1 MMFKRTDFKESDVQG
16 FYSGPA
22 GSLWELCMTEEIHSG
37 GKETTNVMAKA
48 LGLKPGMHVLDV
60 CSALGAPAR
69 HIVKDHGVQV
79 TGLDFTDAY
88 NEEANKRTKAAG
100 LDKSILFVRGN
111 AMDMPFPA
119 ETFDVV
125 WGQEAWCHVLD
136 KDKLIAEAF
145 RVLKPGGKLG
155 FTDWIVTGQIADA
168 ELKPLME
175 MMAFPNMQSFTG
187 WQEAMKKVGF
197 KVLDAKD
204 ETEAYARCWD
214 DYVRTVTKDAKEGI
228 IKANGPDIYAF
239 AEKLV
244 TDWSAAAHA
253 HKVGRGFYIAQ
264 K

>member
-1 MMFKRTDFKESDVQG
+1 MLKRTDFKEKDVQD

-22 GSLWELCMTEEIHSG
+22 GGLWELCMTEEIHSG
-37 GKETTNVMAKA
+37 GKATTDVLARA
-48 LGLKPGMHVLDV
+48 LGLTPGMHVLDV

-69 HIVKDHGVQV
+69 HIARDFGVRV
-79 TGLDFTDAY
+79 TGLDFTGAY
-88 NEEANKRTKAAG
+88 VEEANRRTRAAG

-111 AMDMPFPA
+111 AMDMPFAA

-136 KDKLIAEAF
+136 KDRLIAEAF

-155 FTDWIVTGQIADA
+155 FTDWVVTGPISDT
-168 ELKPLME
+168 ELLPLIT
-175 MMAFPNMQSFTG
+175 MMAFPNMQTFEG
-187 WQEAMKKVGF
+187 WQAAMKQAGF
-197 KVLDAKD
+197 KVLDARD

-214 DYVRTVTKDAKEGI
+214 DYVRTVTKDAKDGI

-244 TDWSAAAHA
+244 TDWRAAAYA
-253 HKVGRGFYIAQ
+253 HKVGRGFYIAH

>member
-1 MMFKRTDFKESDVQG
+1 MLNRTDFREKDVQD

-37 GKETTNVMAKA
+37 GKETTNVLAKA
-48 LGLKPGMHVLDV
+48 LGLRAGMHVLDV

-69 HIVKDHGVQV
+69 HIARDHGVRV
-79 TGLDFTDAY
+79 TGLDFTAAY
-88 NEEANKRTKAAG
+88 VEEANRRTQAAG

-111 AMDMPFPA
+111 AMDMPFAA

-136 KDKLIAEAF
+136 KDKLIAEAS

-168 ELKPLME
+168 ELKALME
-175 MMAFPNMQSFTG
+175 MMVFPNMQSFGG
-187 WQEAMKKVGF
+187 WQEAMKQVGF
-197 KVLDAKD
+197 RVLEARD
-204 ETEAYARCWD
+204 ETEAYAKCWD
-214 DYVRTVTKDAKEGI
+214 DYVRIVTKDAKDGI
-228 IKANGPDIYAF
+228 VKANGPDIYGF

-244 TDWSAAAHA
+244 TDWRAAAYA
-253 HKVGRGFYIAQ
+253 HKVGRGFYIAR

>member
-1 MMFKRTDFKESDVQG
+1 MLKRTDFREEDVQD

-22 GSLWELCMTEEIHSG
+22 GGLWELCMTEEIHSG
-37 GKETTNVMAKA
+37 GKATTDVLARA

-69 HIVKDHGVQV
+69 HIVRDFGVRV
-79 TGLDFTDAY
+79 TGLDFTEAY
-88 NEEANKRTKAAG
+88 VEEANRRTKAAG
-100 LDKSILFVRGN
+100 LDRSILFVRGN

-119 ETFDVV
+119 ETFDIV

-155 FTDWIVTGQIADA
+155 FTDWITTGPIGDA
-168 ELKPLME
+168 ELLPLLA
-175 MMAFPNMQSFTG
+175 MMAFPNMQSFEG
-187 WQEAMKKVGF
+187 WQAAMKKVGF
-197 KVLDAKD
+197 NVLEARD
-204 ETEAYARCWD
+204 ETEAYAKCWD
-214 DYVRTVTKDAKEGI
+214 DYVRIVTKDAKDGI
-228 IKANGPDIYAF
+228 IKANGPEIYGF

-244 TDWSAAAHA
+244 TDWRAAACA

>member
-1 MMFKRTDFKESDVQG
+1 MLRRTDFKESDVQG

-37 GKETTNVMAKA
+37 GKATTEILARA
-48 LGLKPGMHVLDV
+48 IGLKPGMHVLDV

-69 HIVKDHGVQV
+69 HIARDFGVRV

-88 NEEANKRTKAAG
+88 NEEANRRTRAAG

-125 WGQEAWCHVLD
+125 WSQEAWCHVLD

-145 RVLKPGGKLG
+145 RVLKPGGRLG

-168 ELKPLME
+168 ELKALME
-175 MMAFPNMQSFTG
+175 MMAFPNMQSFVG

-197 KVLDAKD
+197 RVLEARD

-214 DYVRTVTKDAKEGI
+214 DYVRTVTEDAREAI
-228 IKANGPDIYAF
+228 IKANGRDVYAF

-244 TDWSAAAHA
+244 TDWRAAAYA
-253 HKVGRGFYIAQ
+253 HKVGRGFYIAE

>member
-1 MMFKRTDFKESDVQG
+1 MFKRTDFKESDVQG

-37 GKETTNVMAKA
+37 GKATTDVLAKT
-48 LGLKPGMHVLDV
+48 LGLKSGMHVLDV

-69 HIVKDHGVQV
+69 HIVKDFGARV
-79 TGLDFTDAY
+79 TGLDFTAAY
-88 NEEANKRTKAAG
+88 VEEANKRTKAAG

-125 WGQEAWCHVLD
+125 WSQEALCHVLD
-136 KDKLIAEAF
+136 KDKVVAEAF

-155 FTDWIVTGQIADA
+155 FTDWIVTGQIADT
-168 ELKPLME
+168 ELKALME

-187 WQEAMKKVGF
+187 WQDAMKNVGF

-214 DYVRTVTKDAKEGI
+214 DYVRIVTKDAKEGI

-244 TDWSAAAHA
+244 TDWRAAAYA

>member
-1 MMFKRTDFKESDVQG
+1 MLKRADFKESDVQG

-37 GKETTNVMAKA
+37 GRQTTDVLAEA

-60 CSALGAPAR
+60 ASALGAPAR
-69 HIVKDHGVQV
+69 HIAKDYGVRV
-79 TGLDFTDAY
+79 TGLDFTVAY
-88 NEEANKRTKAAG
+88 IEEANKRTKAAG

-136 KDKLIAEAF
+136 KDKLIAEAY

-155 FTDWIVTGQIADA
+155 FTDWVVTGPIADA
-168 ELKPLME
+168 ELKALME
-175 MMAFPNMQSFTG
+175 MMAFPSMQSFAG
-187 WQEAMKKVGF
+187 WQEAMKNVGF
-197 KVLDAKD
+197 KVREARD

-214 DYVRTVTKDAKEGI
+214 DYVRTVTNDARDAI

-244 TDWSAAAHA
+244 TDWRAAAYA